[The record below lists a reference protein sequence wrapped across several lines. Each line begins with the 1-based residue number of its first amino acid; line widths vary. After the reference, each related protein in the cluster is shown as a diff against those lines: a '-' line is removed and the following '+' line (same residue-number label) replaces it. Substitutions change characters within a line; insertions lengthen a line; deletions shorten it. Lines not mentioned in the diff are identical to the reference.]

1 MGKYDPHIRSST
13 DSRSAKSIFLCAM
26 YDARIACYSAFA
38 VYVTGPVEAYHPT
51 SHRYGPTLV
60 RSKFGVKIDA
70 DSRNHYHEMDPDLTK
85 AHTDHKCICGTNV
98 LLRAHNKQDFL
109 ILGLGIGFYSC
120 CSTYVSCARIK
131 KTFLSLRFS

>member
-1 MGKYDPHIRSST
+1 
-13 DSRSAKSIFLCAM
+13 M

-38 VYVTGPVEAYHPT
+38 VYVTGTVEAYHPT

-98 LLRAHNKQDFL
+98 LLKTRNTTTYGVQEIFV
-109 ILGLGIGFYSC
+109 LGSGFWIRMYEV
-120 CSTYVSCARIK
+120 STYYSYAVA
-131 KTFLSLRFS
+131 